1 MLVKRDLLFN
11 KKILSPSIMHSAD
24 RFSEDLGSDNDNER
38 IVWTYCMNVR
48 MLGNIWIISKET
60 RNSLSGQ
67 QILFLSSIKS
77 NKCDLF
83 FITFGRFD
91 VKGAQMLSVNLDKF
105 SIAI

>member
-1 MLVKRDLLFN
+1 
-11 KKILSPSIMHSAD
+11 MHSAD

-77 NKCDLF
+77 NKCDLS